1 MQQLSNTDNSHDAD
15 TLHAQTS
22 AQVSTAQPSGVAQLP
37 SMLVSLQQPAQVP
50 DERGNGVPH
59 VQSAVNVPVA
69 AQEMPTVSGVL
80 NTCTTFIVGSV
91 LSLLLDEA
99 SPMQD
104 ACTVSNPPDRRQ
116 PELST
121 AAID

>member
-15 TLHAQTS
+15 TLHAQTG

-69 AQEMPTVSGVL
+69 AQEMPTVSRVL
-80 NTCTTFIVGSV
+80 NTCTTFIMGRQCPKPSAGRGLANARRLHSV
-91 LSLLLDEA
+91 K
-99 SPMQD
+99 P
-104 ACTVSNPPDRRQ
+104 T
-116 PELST
+116 
-121 AAID
+121 